1 MDKFLIKNGYANL
14 NNGVKIP
21 NVAYG
26 TYLMPDNEQVEKLV
40 KIAINSGYRHVDT
53 AFFYG
58 NEQGVGRA
66 VKNCGLSREEIFVTS
81 KLWNDD
87 RGYDNALFAFDK
99 TMKNLGLDYLDLYLI
114 HWPEPLNSGK
124 DWKKINL
131 DTWKALI
138 RLYNE
143 KRVRAIGVSN
153 FMPHHLENLVQS
165 EVVPAVNQIE
175 YHIGQTQDE
184 TVEFCKKH
192 NILVEAWGPLG
203 RGKMLTDSRIIA
215 LSDKYG
221 VSTAQLLV
229 RWSLQNG
236 VLPLPKSQTPERIES
251 NIKVFDF
258 EIAKE
263 DMEYLNSI
271 PYFAGSGH
279 HPDTCW

>member
-229 RWSLQNG
+229 RWCLQNG